1 MRCVDKRPPHRSAK
15 VRKWASALQLLRAVP
30 EQGASAMLFSYVS
43 FVFLVD
49 LRPHLPGLQC
59 DAISLGSVRMAC
71 DRAAAWYLLA
81 YTLSSTWVIRAKA

>member
-30 EQGASAMLFSYVS
+30 EQGASAMLFSYES
-43 FVFLVD
+43 FVK
-49 LRPHLPGLQC
+49 HLPGLQC

-81 YTLSSTWVIRAKA
+81 RFQAPG